1 LLELDVSDESTHQNN
16 RLEENSESKRQFPSI
31 KLDKEF
37 LKKNLKHLP
46 LIAII
51 IGSIIVRIFAAVTA
65 EGFIHPDEV
74 FQTIEMIHYRIFG
87 QYGWG
92 QTIPW
97 EYNSGHPSGPARS
110 WFFVIILAGVYRFV
124 MLFGVTN
131 PLNLILSARIF
142 LSLFSIMTVLTSY
155 YFGRE
160 AFNKPVGLITAF
172 LVGFWWF
179 FPFWASRTM
188 TDSISSD
195 LLFLSIFL
203 AYRCIKKIKQP
214 KKRFTTSLIAGI
226 LVGLAFMIR
235 FPSALMGFPLAFL
248 IIGYSIRDI
257 VVVQKKENAEKFTFK
272 KFIVAFSPLWGF
284 VIGAFSM
291 VLVQGVLDLVTWP
304 GEGFLTSPINFFIYN
319 IVEGHS
325 ADHGTAH
332 WSHYLTGFYTDFA
345 YQFLPIFLLFF
356 FVELFSQ
363 RKLETKGIL
372 FSIIIFWIIIFSSIA
387 HKEFRFIMSILPIC
401 FMIVASGIYRIVKMF
416 QNKKFRYTVLALIL
430 GAISASSIV
439 MATVN
444 KADFWKY
451 GSGVCNAMYFVGQQQ
466 DVDTVIVFEYVWYT
480 GGFAYLHRNITC
492 YFIGINPIY
501 SASTTYNSTFYRLY
515 YASNGTYTIVL
526 SKDLA
531 RVMPI
536 FLEFNMS
543 FVGSFESDYT
553 AYVYKQ
559 VL

>member
-1 LLELDVSDESTHQNN
+1 LLELDVSDESTHQNK

-51 IGSIIVRIFAAVTA
+51 IGSIIARIFAAVTA

-97 EYNSGHPSGPARS
+97 
-110 WFFVIILAGVYRFV
+110 
-124 MLFGVTN
+124 TN

-214 KKRFTTSLIAGI
+214 KKRFTT
-226 LVGLAFMIR
+226 
-235 FPSALMGFPLAFL
+235 
-248 IIGYSIRDI
+248 
-257 VVVQKKENAEKFTFK
+257 
-272 KFIVAFSPLWGF
+272 
-284 VIGAFSM
+284 
-291 VLVQGVLDLVTWP
+291 
-304 GEGFLTSPINFFIYN
+304 
-319 IVEGHS
+319 
-325 ADHGTAH
+325 
-332 WSHYLTGFYTDFA
+332 
-345 YQFLPIFLLFF
+345 
-356 FVELFSQ
+356 
-363 RKLETKGIL
+363 
-372 FSIIIFWIIIFSSIA
+372 
-387 HKEFRFIMSILPIC
+387 
-401 FMIVASGIYRIVKMF
+401 
-416 QNKKFRYTVLALIL
+416 
-430 GAISASSIV
+430 
-439 MATVN
+439 
-444 KADFWKY
+444 
-451 GSGVCNAMYFVGQQQ
+451 
-466 DVDTVIVFEYVWYT
+466 
-480 GGFAYLHRNITC
+480 
-492 YFIGINPIY
+492 
-501 SASTTYNSTFYRLY
+501 
-515 YASNGTYTIVL
+515 VL
-526 SKDLA
+526 S
-531 RVMPI
+531 
-536 FLEFNMS
+536 
-543 FVGSFESDYT
+543 
-553 AYVYKQ
+553 Q
-559 VL
+559 VF